1 MLAYILRRILAT
13 LPVMGIVVV
22 FVFLLV
28 RIAPGDPAAIIA
40 GDYATPENIQK
51 IRVGLGLD
59 RPIHVQFAIYVGNLL
74 RGDLGVSLHSRLP
87 VRQLIVQRLEPTLAL
102 ALSTLCFAVLLAVPL
117 GILAAWRAGSLI
129 DRAVMV
135 FAVGGFSIPIFW
147 LGFLLIYV
155 FSVKLD
161 VLPVQGY
168 VSFRE
173 GIVSF
178 VKHLILPTLALG
190 MVYMALL
197 ARITRATVLEVL
209 QADYIRTGIRQGAAA
224 RHRALRP
231 CAEKRR
237 RARRDHHRGGIR
249 APHRRRGDHRERLRS
264 PGLGPAHRGCGA
276 AAGLLDHPGRHPHL
290 RRWSYALVNLAV
302 DLSYTLFDPRIR
314 Y

>member
-1 MLAYILRRILAT
+1 MLIYTIKRVLAV

-28 RIAPGDPAAIIA
+28 RLAPGDPATILA

-51 IRVGLGLD
+51 IRTGLGLD
-59 RPIHVQFAIYVGNLL
+59 RPIYVQFAIYAGNLL
-74 RGDLGVSLHSRLP
+74 QGDLGKSLHSQMP
-87 VRQLIVQRLEPTLAL
+87 VGQLIVQRLEPTVAL
-102 ALSTLCFAVLLAVPL
+102 ALSTLAFAVLLAIPL
-117 GILAAWRAGSLI
+117 GILAAWKAGSLL

-155 FSVKLD
+155 FSIRLD
-161 VLPVQGY
+161 LLPVQGY

-173 GIVSF
+173 GFLPF
-178 VKHLILPTLALG
+178 VKHLILPTVALG

-209 QADYIRTGIRQGAAA
+209 QSDYIRTAFAKGVPSRGVLFRHALKNAAVPVVTTIGVGF
-224 RHRALRP
+224 ALLI
-231 CAEKRR
+231 
-237 RARRDHHRGGIR
+237 GGVVITESVF
-249 APHRRRGDHRERLRS
+249 AL
-264 PGLGPAHRGCGA
+264 PGLGRLTVDAILQRDYSIIQGITLIFA
-276 AAGLLDHPGRHPHL
+276 L
-290 RRWSYALVNLAV
+290 SYALVNLVV
-302 DLSYTLFDPRIR
+302 DLSYSLFDPRIR

>member
-1 MLAYILRRILAT
+1 MLVYVLRRLLAT

-22 FVFLLV
+22 FIFLLV

-40 GDYATPENIQK
+40 GDYATPETIQK

-59 RPIHVQFAIYVGNLL
+59 KPIHEQFWIYLTSL
-74 RGDLGVSLHSRLP
+74 AHGDLGRSLHSRLP
-87 VRQLIVQRLEPTLAL
+87 VSQLILQRVEPTVAL
-102 ALSTLCFAVLLAVPL
+102 ALSTLAFAVLLAIPL
-117 GILAAWRAGSLI
+117 GILAAWKAGSLI

-135 FAVGGFSIPIFW
+135 FAVGGCSIPIFW

-155 FSVKLD
+155 FSVRLD
-161 VLPVQGY
+161 LLPVEGY

-173 GIVSF
+173 GFLPFIT
-178 VKHLILPTLALG
+178 HLVLPTVALG

-209 QADYIRTGIRQGAAA
+209 QSDYIRTAFAKGVASRGVLFRHALKNAAVPVVTTIGVGF
-224 RHRALRP
+224 ALLI
-231 CAEKRR
+231 
-237 RARRDHHRGGIR
+237 GGVVITESVF
-249 APHRRRGDHRERLRS
+249 AL
-264 PGLGPAHRGCGA
+264 PGLGRLVVDAILQRDYSIIQGVT
-276 AAGLLDHPGRHPHL
+276 LIF
-290 RRWSYALVNLAV
+290 ALVYAVVNLVV

>member
-1 MLAYILRRILAT
+1 MLVYTLKRILAT

-28 RIAPGDPAAIIA
+28 RIAPGDPATILA

-51 IRVGLGLD
+51 IRTGLGLD
-59 RPIHVQFAIYVGNLL
+59 RPIHVQFAIYAGNLL
-74 RGDLGVSLHSRLP
+74 RGDLGKSLHSQMP
-87 VRQLIVQRLEPTLAL
+87 VRQLILQRLEPTVAL
-102 ALSTLCFAVLLAVPL
+102 ALSTLAFAILLAIPL
-117 GILAAWRAGSLI
+117 GILAAWRMGSLL

-147 LGFLLIYV
+147 LGFLLIYA
-155 FSVKLD
+155 FSIRLD
-161 VLPVQGY
+161 LLPVQGY

-173 GIVSF
+173 GLVPF

-197 ARITRATVLEVL
+197 ARVTRATVLEVL
-209 QADYIRTGIRQGAAA
+209 QSDYIRTASAKGVPPLRVLFRHALKNAAVPVVTTIGVGF
-224 RHRALRP
+224 ALLI
-231 CAEKRR
+231 
-237 RARRDHHRGGIR
+237 GGVVITESVF
-249 APHRRRGDHRERLRS
+249 AL
-264 PGLGPAHRGCGA
+264 PGLGRLTVDAILQRDYSIIQGVTLIFA
-276 AAGLLDHPGRHPHL
+276 LV
-290 RRWSYALVNLAV
+290 YALVNLVV